1 MTKTTHRGLPFTT
14 TMYIDSETL
23 VAAGYDKTPYLYKK
37 GADGWALAK
46 TFDDGFETFKKQTA
60 ETGVASSVWKVEETK
75 SDVTLPEGVR
85 MYE

>member
-1 MTKTTHRGLPFTT
+1 
-14 TMYIDSETL
+14 MYIDSETL

-46 TFDDGFETFKKQTA
+46 TFDDGFETLKKQTA
-60 ETGVASSVWKVEETK
+60 QTGVASSVWKVEETK